1 MGMNVFRFLGFSAA
15 ICSFSLLGLVTMS
28 TSAQAGDVKII
39 QKNKSFGM
47 KKLTVKVGDTLLFV
61 NEDKVSHNMI
71 SKSKGHEFEIKIQKP
86 GTTEKKKVTSA
97 GKFKVKC
104 AIHPKMKL
112 KITAE

>member
-1 MGMNVFRFLGFSAA
+1 MNIFRNLGFSVAL
-15 ICSFSLLGLVTMS
+15 CGLSLLGTVVMTS
-28 TSAQAGDVKII
+28 SAQAGDVKIV
-39 QKNKSFGM
+39 QKKKSFGM

-71 SKSKGHEFEIKIQKP
+71 SKSKGHEFEIKVQKP
-86 GTTEKKKVTSA
+86 GTTEKYKVTSA